1 MITRLP
7 IAVAA
12 LLAVSALALS
22 PGCQVFEN
30 SITTANAPAS
40 PTAQIAIPAVPPAAT
55 GDTGGS
61 IAVAPVAAVER
72 VNDDPMQFMG
82 LNGDL
87 LDGQLGHPDLV
98 RRDGPAEVRQFQGGA
113 CTLDLF
119 LYPQNGTM
127 AVKHVELRG
136 ASLDNLARRTC
147 LAEMIR
153 ARTIAG

>member
-7 IAVAA
+7 IAAAAA

-30 SITTANAPAS
+30 TIAVAPPTS
-40 PTAQIAIPAVPPAAT
+40 PSTQIAIPATPQSQPSSN
-55 GDTGGS
+55 GS
-61 IAVAPVAAVER
+61 SLAVAPVAALSS

-82 LNGDL
+82 LNGDR
-87 LDGQLGHPDLV
+87 LDGQLGRPDLI

-119 LYPQNGTM
+119 LYPQDGTM

-136 ASLDNLARRTC
+136 AILDNNARRTC
-147 LAEMIR
+147 LAELIR

>member
-40 PTAQIAIPAVPPAAT
+40 PTAQIAIPAVPPTAT

>member
-22 PGCQVFEN
+22 PGCQVFDT
-30 SITTANAPAS
+30 SGTSAPTT
-40 PTAQIAIPAVPPAAT
+40 PTAQIAIPAVPQAQPGNTA
-55 GDTGGS
+55 GS
-61 IAVAPVAAVER
+61 LAVAPVAALER

-87 LDGQLGHPDLV
+87 VDGQLGHPDLV
-98 RRDGPAEVRQFQGGA
+98 RRDGPAEVHQFQGGA

-119 LYPQNGTM
+119 LYPQNGTL

-136 ASLDNLARRTC
+136 ASLDNMARRTC